1 MLVLASVC
9 LLTWPVAGHV
19 QTSFA
24 GAWRSDGTRTAGPA
38 VDGSAV
44 SARGNLLDA
53 SPATAF
59 RNVEERVTQSV
70 QTLTIERR
78 SSGGRQKFVY
88 RLDGAESVNVNGASK
103 RTTRSRWN
111 GDTLVTEG
119 TEALSSTRGALSN
132 AFREARSI
140 GNDGAMV
147 VETTREFEGGGRTVS
162 VLAFVKKK

>member
-1 MLVLASVC
+1 
-9 LLTWPVAGHV
+9 
-19 QTSFA
+19 
-24 GAWRSDGTRTAGPA
+24 
-38 VDGSAV
+38 
-44 SARGNLLDA
+44 LLDA